1 MSSGESTP
9 RDNQGMR
16 KFARRALG
24 VGVLAAA
31 GYAVWRAFEQR
42 PANPD
47 GSGAGWQA
55 QPFPYPPQPRVPPV
69 SPVPPVSSDP
79 NRWVESIDG
88 TCPTSHPVKAK
99 LASGI
104 FHEPGGASYERT
116 KADRCYA
123 SVDAATADDL
133 RPAKR

>member
-1 MSSGESTP
+1 
-9 RDNQGMR
+9 MR
-16 KFARRALG
+16 KFVRRALG
-24 VGVLAAA
+24 LGVIAGA

-42 PANPD
+42 AATPD
-47 GSGAGWQA
+47 GSGARWQA

-69 SPVPPVSSDP
+69 SPGTSS
-79 NRWVESIDG
+79 WVESTDG

-123 SVDAATADDL
+123 SGEAAAADD
-133 RPAKR
+133 